1 MSFWCFVVFVLGVL
15 VFVCGLVVVLL
26 ELVEV
31 VFHESVQLFVSWCV
45 EMVYW

>member
-1 MSFWCFVVFVLGVL
+1 MFVLSVF

-31 VFHESVQLFVSWCV
+31 VLHESVQLFVSWCV
-45 EMVYW
+45 EVVYW